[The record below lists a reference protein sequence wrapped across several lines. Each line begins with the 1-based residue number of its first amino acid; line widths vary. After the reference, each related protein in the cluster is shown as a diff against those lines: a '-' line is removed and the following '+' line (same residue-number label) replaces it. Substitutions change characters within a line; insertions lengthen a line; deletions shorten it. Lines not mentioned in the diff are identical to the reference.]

1 MPEATL
7 ATARMLMGDTLAF
20 HILFALLGVG
30 LPLLMSIFE
39 GLGLWYKDDD
49 YRRTARAMGFGVT
62 ALFVTGAVSGTIV
75 SFQINLLWPHFMQ
88 FANPIIGLPFVLEGF
103 AFLVEGVFLGIYLY
117 SWDRLPPFIHWL
129 CSIPL
134 WLGSFGS
141 AFLITT
147 VNGWMNDPR
156 GFTLLPDGT
165 VTDIQPW
172 VAMFNPTAFYEATHS
187 ILAYYLTATF
197 LLAAIF
203 AWHILRARAR
213 GTETQL
219 PYYKKILTLLLS
231 LALFFATAVG
241 IAGDESG
248 KHIAQTQPIKFAAA
262 EAVYQTGPYQPLL
275 WGGYVVPAATPDAAP
290 ELRYGLTIPTL
301 LSLITFNSPSA
312 TVLGL
317 DAFPRED
324 WPPLFIHYFLNIMIT
339 IGVYLGLVP
348 LTFFILRHS
357 RWRAHAFNRPL
368 LWGIVAGS
376 PLAFLAVEMGWM
388 LTEIGRQPYIIK
400 GIMKTREAVTDNPDI
415 FVFAW
420 TFPVSYAILFVFTWW
435 VLRRHYILGR

>member
-49 YRRTARAMGFGVT
+49 YRATARAMGFGVT
-62 ALFVTGAVSGTIV
+62 TLFVTGAVSGTIV

-117 SWDRLPPFIHWL
+117 SWDRLSPFVHWL

-147 VNGWMNDPR
+147 VNGWMNNPR
-156 GFTLLPDGT
+156 GFTLLPDDT

-203 AWHILRARAR
+203 AWQILRARAR
-213 GTETQL
+213 STETQL

-248 KHIAQTQPIKFAAA
+248 KHIARTQPIKFAAA
-262 EAVYQTGPYQPLL
+262 ESVYQTGPYQPLL
-275 WGGYVVPAATPDAAP
+275 WGGYVVPATTPDTAP
-290 ELRYGLTIPTL
+290 ELRYSLTIPNL

-348 LTFFILRHS
+348 LVFFILRHS

-368 LWGIVAGS
+368 LWTVIIGS

-400 GIMKTREAVTDNPDI
+400 GIMKTSAAVTNNPDI
-415 FVFAW
+415 FLFAW
-420 TFPVSYAILFVFTWW
+420 IFPVSYAILFGFTWW
-435 VLRRHYILGR
+435 VLRRHYILNR